1 MQEKPRLALI
11 LMQTD
16 WNVCDDTLPVVEG
29 VRQDREAMLNRLR
42 RHFDIL
48 GPSVVDS
55 PETLQACQRA
65 LSDGTF
71 DLILLAFQTRADD
84 TYLVPLLEAIG
95 QRPLILWCYLPW
107 RRIPRPASHVD
118 MIRGSGPVGAFAAL
132 GTLRNL
138 EIPFL
143 YTFGAPD
150 DPHLIEDLQV
160 AGRAAQVRQ
169 SLRGARFGLIP
180 SRNDHTQSTYVDE
193 RRLLVDF
200 GPRVQYISVG
210 EYAQAAAA
218 ADPAALEAYLT
229 TLHERLPVRGVS
241 SATLERSARA
251 ALALDWLAAQH
262 GLDVLAVKDDSPDLL
277 AGLGL
282 RPALYPYLDRPDRDP
297 AGGIPA
303 GGISAAEALHSVIEP
318 LFLPEGDLG
327 AATAAYILHRL
338 TGSPVMFQEI
348 IFWDE
353 VMNQLVLGHSGLQ
366 NPAFAE
372 RGTAFISQDHEFC
385 LRNPGGETPTE
396 GAQLQFLARP
406 GRVTLFQMRS
416 TPKGWQAVAAS
427 GVCLEGLPWVEGS
440 PHAMLRIDASL
451 AHFFNRL
458 AVVGATQHWVMAYGS
473 VLHEIEA
480 FCEMENLPL
489 EVLGS

>member
-16 WNVCDDTLPVVEG
+16 WNVCEDTLPVVEG
-29 VRQDREAMLNRLR
+29 VRQDRETMLNRLR
-42 RHFDIL
+42 RYFDIL
-48 GPSVVDS
+48 GPLVVDS
-55 PETLQACQRA
+55 PESLQTCQRA
-65 LSDGTF
+65 LNDDSY

-95 QRPLILWCYLPW
+95 QRPLILWCYMPW

-118 MIRGSGPVGAFAAL
+118 MVRGSGPVGALAAL

-169 SLRGARFGLIP
+169 SLRGARFGIIP

-200 GPRVQYISVG
+200 GPRVKYISVG

-218 ADPAALEAYLT
+218 VDPAALEAYLAA
-229 TLHERLPVRGVS
+229 LHKRLPVRQVS
-241 SATLERSARA
+241 QATLERAGRA

-262 GLDVLAVKDDSPDLL
+262 GLDVLALKDDSRDLH

-282 RPALYPYLDRPDRDP
+282 RPALYPYLDRPEQEIVGEDL
-297 AGGIPA
+297 
-303 GGISAAEALHSVIEP
+303 AAEAPHSAIEP

-372 RGTAFISQDHEFC
+372 PGTAFISRDHEFC
-385 LRNPGGETPTE
+385 LRNAGGEGLTE
-396 GAQLQFLARP
+396 GAQIQFLAHP

-416 TPKGWQAVAAS
+416 TPRGWQAVAAS
-427 GVCLEGLPWVEGS
+427 GVCLEGLPWVEGC
-440 PHAMLRIDASL
+440 PHAMLRLDASL
-451 AHFFNRL
+451 THFFNRL

-480 FCEMENLPL
+480 FCEMEDLPL
-489 EVLGS
+489 EVLRL